1 MCGFAGFMMG
11 ESDRDIGGA
20 ELARAADRMADRIS
34 HRGPDDA
41 GVWSD
46 AAHGVAL
53 SFRRLAILDLTDAG
67 HQPMASPTGN
77 FVIVFNG
84 EIYNHKDVLKDLR
97 SRNRQLS
104 LRGHSDTEILAAG
117 FEEWGIVE
125 TLRRCVGMFAVA
137 VWDQRSRRLHLAR
150 DRFGEKPLYFGIS
163 KKTLLFG
170 SELSALTSHP
180 AFVPNIDRDALG
192 AFMRFGYVPVPQ
204 TIYKNIWKLQPGAMI
219 SFSADHVLA
228 GRVPEL
234 TKFWSVEDAYQQSTM
249 SPFLGTDADAA
260 ASLENILRRTVREQ
274 SVADVPLG
282 AFLSG
287 GIDSSLVVALMQAES
302 SRPVKTFSI
311 GFHESKYN
319 EAHFAKAVA
328 GHLRTDHTELYV
340 TAADALAVIP
350 SLPDVYDEP
359 FADSSQIPTLLVSK
373 LARSHVTVS
382 LSGDGG
388 DEIFGGYERYQLMQR
403 VWRATSMIPSSLRI
417 PIGRQIASLSAI
429 RSAKS
434 GSLANKANWA
444 SRFLAAKSF
453 DGAYRAMI
461 SSWNDPES
469 VVLGLSRQGSHPAS
483 EPVSRAGSLLR
494 RMMLTDTV
502 AYLPDDI
509 LVKVDR
515 ATMHVGLESR
525 SPLLDH
531 RVIEFAM
538 SLPDRMLVRNG
549 VTKWIM
555 RDVLYRHVPRSLIDR
570 PKKGFAVPIAE
581 WLRGPLRAWAEHL
594 LDHKS
599 ISGAGYLDAQVIQKI
614 WQEHLVG
621 GCNRAPQLW
630 NVLMFQSWMERAT
643 ELVQVPGRNAA

>member
-1 MCGFAGFMMG
+1 MCGFAGFMECGNNNSSAM
-11 ESDRDIGGA
+11 
-20 ELARAADRMADRIS
+20 ELNQLADRMADRIS

-46 AAHGVAL
+46 AATGVAF
-53 SFRRLAILDLTDAG
+53 SFRRLAILDLTEAG
-67 HQPMASPTGN
+67 HQPMASPSGH

-84 EIYNHKDVLKDLR
+84 EIYNHKDVLRDLR
-97 SRNRQLS
+97 SRNHQLS

-117 FEEWGIVE
+117 FEEWGITE

-137 VWDQRSRRLHLAR
+137 VWDKRSRRLILAR

-170 SELSALTSHP
+170 SELRALTSHP
-180 AFVPNIDRDALG
+180 AFVPNINRDALG
-192 AFMRFGYVPVPQ
+192 AFMRFGYIPAPQ
-204 TIYKNIWKLQPGAMI
+204 TIYKNIRKLQPGAVI
-219 SFSADHVLA
+219 SFSAEDVIA
-228 GRVPEL
+228 GHMPEL
-234 TKFWSVEDAYQQSTM
+234 EKFWSLEEASKQATM
-249 SPFLGTDADAA
+249 APFTGTVADASVA
-260 ASLENILRRTVREQ
+260 LENILKRTIREQ
-274 SVADVPLG
+274 IVADVPLG

-287 GIDSSLVVALMQAES
+287 GIDSSLVVSLMQAQS
-302 SRPVKTFSI
+302 SRPIRTFSI

-328 GHLRTDHTELYV
+328 QHLGTEHTELYV
-340 TAADALAVIP
+340 NAADALEVIP

-373 LARSHVTVS
+373 LARSNVTVS

-403 VWRATSMIPSSLRI
+403 VWRATSMIPSSLRV

-444 SRFLAAKSF
+444 SRFLAATSF
-453 DGAYRAMI
+453 DDAYRSMI
-461 SSWNDPES
+461 SSWNDPAS
-469 VVLGLSRQGSHPAS
+469 VVLGISGGGTNSTSKQGTQ
-483 EPVSRAGSLLR
+483 GGNLLR
-494 RMMLTDTV
+494 RMMLTDAG

-531 RVIEFAM
+531 RIMEFAM
-538 SLPDRMLVRNG
+538 SLPDQMLVRNG
-549 VTKWIM
+549 VTKWIL
-555 RDVLYRHVPRSLIDR
+555 RDILYRHVPQPLIDR

-581 WLRGPLRAWAEHL
+581 WLRGPLREWAEHHL
-594 LDHKS
+594 NEKS
-599 ISGAGYLDAQVIQKI
+599 ISDAGYLDARVVQRT

-621 GCNRAPQLW
+621 GCNRASQLW
-630 NVLMFQSWMERAT
+630 NVLMFQAWMERSTAS
-643 ELVQVPGRNAA
+643 VQSPSRAAA